1 MNEPNPDVREV
12 VISLGHVRF
21 PYIYAKLSITYTT
34 QNQILRAPVLGLKA
48 SSKIFELGS
57 SATETLVF
65 AFSRRNKPP
74 DIPSFLSQYTSLN
87 KRILLDHTVTMDA
100 PQITISD
107 GTTEYSCSGSAT
119 YMLEYS
125 DIYSLKSK
133 RFFYPRGPFDGSD
146 NFAHTSSLNGEN
158 TQDWTSFIYDWM
170 GGMEYS
176 TIPTA

>member
-1 MNEPNPDVREV
+1 MSDEARKVLV
-12 VISLGHVRF
+12 SLGHVRF
-21 PYIYAKLSITYTT
+21 PYLSARLSISYTT
-34 QNQILRAPVLGLKA
+34 ENKIIKSSVLGLQS

-57 SATETLVF
+57 TATETLVF

-87 KRILLDHTVTMDA
+87 KRILLSHTITMEA
-100 PQITISD
+100 PEISISTA
-107 GTTEYSCSGSAT
+107 TTEYSCSGSAV

-146 NFAHTSSLNGEN
+146 SFAHTSSLNGEN
-158 TQDWTSFIYDWM
+158 TEDWTSFIYDWM

-176 TIPTA
+176 TIPSA